1 MLYIN
6 ISILKAQ
13 KRNDKLIFKFFV
25 NFFFVETEC
34 TRVRNFRC
42 GATGGGLCLPITL
55 KCDKHDDCGDG
66 SDEIGCSKSL
76 SSFSFGFG
84 YNTQAQIKEH
94 FHRRGAG
101 GWGQIRNLCLKTFN
115 SLITLLNEFSIP

>member
-1 MLYIN
+1 MTNLVFYIN

-76 SSFSFGFG
+76 FSFSFGFRIQYTG
-84 YNTQAQIKEH
+84 ADQRTFSLE
-94 FHRRGAG
+94 RGGEG
-101 GWGQIRNLCLKTFN
+101 GGGNKLETCA
-115 SLITLLNEFSIP
+115 